1 MNTFELTCA
10 AIASAI
16 YIEGRNKENQVKQ
29 PYGAIPLDY
38 ISDLSTGFEAG
49 LYEYNGQYIIA
60 YAGTDPSDWNDGV
73 ADGLLGFGVLH
84 PQAKQAAEFY
94 ERAKQRFGVSNVT
107 FTGHSLGGGLAS
119 LMGVFFNLELSKQI
133 KLN

>member
-1 MNTFELTCA
+1 MNLFELGCA
-10 AIASAI
+10 VISSAI
-16 YIEGRNKENQVKQ
+16 YQAGRDDENIVIP

-107 FTGHSLGGGLAS
+107 FTGHSFGGAS